1 MSCEQMPNY
10 PDPSKFV
17 RLFKYES
24 SDSPRSTGHWV
35 LGSTPGSVAGAAEQE
50 GTGWEWAPGYPR
62 PAEFHRWAL
71 TFPTYEILNTHGSSS
86 FGTGIVVAVI
96 VGSAVG
102 ATKGKSPQY
111 RCRLGCILLKMTAI
125 LLLTGGSA
133 ASETSL
139 CALTHP
145 CMTLAHPVSCPASLT
160 PRTNY

>member
-35 LGSTPGSVAGAAEQE
+35 LGSTPGSVAGAAPEQE

-86 FGTGIVVAVI
+86 FGTGIVVAAI

-102 ATKGKSPQY
+102 ATEGQSPQY
-111 RCRLGCILLKMTAI
+111 RCRLGCILLKMTVI

-145 CMTLAHPVSCPASLT
+145 EL
-160 PRTNY
+160 

>member
-1 MSCEQMPNY
+1 MPNY

-35 LGSTPGSVAGAAEQE
+35 LGSTPGSVAGAAPEQE

-86 FGTGIVVAVI
+86 FGTGIVVAAI

-102 ATKGKSPQY
+102 ATE
-111 RCRLGCILLKMTAI
+111 
-125 LLLTGGSA
+125 GGSA

-160 PRTNY
+160 PRTN